1 MSVWGFVYIWPM
13 YTIDLCFQSVLVEGE
28 DTFRTTVWIHPGY
41 RHMLFVSPSEASE
54 LRTVC
59 TCCTASKSSASFCF
73 ILIQHFAVA
82 PMSQVSDGFN
92 ANSVWFFSYRTS
104 VPLIPVAYF
113 YWEQMRNPLSS
124 QWHTVCRETAAFIS
138 FLPLR
143 KPIHTQPKRI
153 SIIQYMWFSETQR
166 GHVLL

>member
-1 MSVWGFVYIWPM
+1 MAHVYHRP
-13 YTIDLCFQSVLVEGE
+13 LLSKCACGRRRHFQDHCLDPSRLPSYV
-28 DTFRTTVWIHPGY
+28 IC
-41 RHMLFVSPSEASE
+41 SPSEASE

-82 PMSQVSDGFN
+82 PMSQVSDSFN
-92 ANSVWFFSYRTS
+92 ANSVWLFSYRTS